1 MLKKNEFIV
10 GSGFIAK
17 KFKKYSYFLKKN
29 NVIIY
34 ASGISNSLEKN
45 KKNLKREISLANKF
59 CNKNFKKMV
68 YISTCSINDFSRNK
82 SKYVKNKII
91 IENIIKRKINDYIII
106 RLPEVVGNSNNPN
119 TLTNFFFNKVYRNK
133 PFTIYKNTRR
143 NIIDVDDAVKN
154 CIKIIKSNKYK
165 NKTIS
170 LLNKR
175 FYTPMKIIKVFEGI
189 FNKKAQFQIEVM
201 NKKKWISKDNYYIK
215 SNKDYLLKVLK
226 KYYD

>member
-10 GSGFIAK
+10 GSGFIAN

-34 ASGISNSLEKN
+34 ASGISNSQETN
-45 KKNLKREISLANKF
+45 KKNLKREISLVNKF
-59 CNKNFKKMV
+59 CNKNSKKMV

-91 IENIIKRKINDYIII
+91 IENIIKRKMNDYIIV
-106 RLPEVVGNSNNPN
+106 RLPEVVGYSNNPN

-133 PFTIYKNTRR
+133 PFVIYKNTRR
-143 NIIDVDDAVKN
+143 NIIDIDDAVKN

-175 FYTPMKIIKVFEGI
+175 FYTPMNIIKVFERI
-189 FNKKAQFQIEVM
+189 INKKAQFQIVVI
-201 NKKKWISKDNYYIK
+201 NKKKWISKNNYYIK
-215 SNKDYLLKVLK
+215 SNKDYLSKVLK
-226 KYYD
+226 KYYN